1 LRLKEY
7 LMSEIS
13 QWIAD
18 NNLKQIEAAAILGIT
33 RPRVSDVVNK
43 KMPKFTIDA
52 LRECPPTNRLSF
64 TNRD

>member
-1 LRLKEY
+1 
-7 LMSEIS
+7 MSEIS

-43 KMPKFTIDA
+43 KLPKFTIDA
-52 LRECPPTNRLSF
+52 LVDMVAKTGRDVQLSVQK
-64 TNRD
+64 RSHA